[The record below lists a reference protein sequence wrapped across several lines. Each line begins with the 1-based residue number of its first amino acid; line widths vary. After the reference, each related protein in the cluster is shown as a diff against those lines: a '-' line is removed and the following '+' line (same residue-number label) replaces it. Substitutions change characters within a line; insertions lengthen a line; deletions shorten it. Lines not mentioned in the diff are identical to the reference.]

1 MPHAPP
7 RILLADEHIKE
18 RNTLRQHLENA
29 GYEVCTSASGC
40 DVMLMCDINPPD
52 VLILDVQMSDI
63 DGFEVCEFVRN
74 EAADRDLTIIVMTDA
89 GDEMTKIY
97 LGQMVDYVG
106 ADYYLTKPCDQH
118 LILKLLDTIA
128 DETSPP
134 VDVAWVAGTV
144 GTT

>member
-1 MPHAPP
+1 MPQVLP

-18 RNTLRQHLENA
+18 RNSLRQHLENA

-40 DVMLMCDINPPD
+40 DVVLMCDINPPD

-74 EAADRDLTIIVMTDA
+74 RTANRELTIIVMTNA
-89 GDEMTKIY
+89 GDEMTKVY

-106 ADYYLTKPCDQH
+106 ADYYLTKPCDQN
-118 LILKLLDTIA
+118 LVLKLLDTIA
-128 DETSPP
+128 DETSPSG
-134 VDVAWVAGTV
+134 DVACAAGT
-144 GTT
+144 GGAT